1 MGRCHST
8 KIALMFAQPIFQHLC
23 TELGEVPETRV
34 TRVRSTALWEGR
46 CARFPAGKS
55 ALNLLKTTQ
64 TMVLQDGPN
73 GRVLQQ
79 QLKFTKATS
88 TGQVYIDAWGSQV
101 VTAGWPQQRPNRG
114 QVGEVL
120 DIKTVFAG
128 IRYTRTSAAGSAPA
142 FGCKQ
147 QGGGASL
154 PQQAQM

>member
-1 MGRCHST
+1 VARSEICDETKTEVFAGFEGGSLNNGPGVVAISMGRCHST

-88 TGQVYIDAWGSQV
+88 TGQVYIDAWG
-101 VTAGWPQQRPNRG
+101 
-114 QVGEVL
+114 
-120 DIKTVFAG
+120 
-128 IRYTRTSAAGSAPA
+128 
-142 FGCKQ
+142 
-147 QGGGASL
+147 
-154 PQQAQM
+154 